1 MSGGE
6 CFSTNM
12 FSQSLGGER
21 GTPRVLSGR
30 PRYITSSLLVRF
42 PFFSPPL
49 LWVPAVRR
57 SAYTRFSIRSM
68 ESGLRLLL
76 IVSSDDPSSLPKTP
90 KWKKLREERS

>member
-6 CFSTNM
+6 CFSANM
-12 FSQSLGGER
+12 FIQSLGGER
-21 GTPRVLSGR
+21 GTPRVISGR
-30 PRYITSSLLVRF
+30 PRYITSSLFVLF

-57 SAYTRFSIRSM
+57 SAYTSFSIRSM
-68 ESGLRLLL
+68 ESGLLLL
-76 IVSSDDPSSLPKTP
+76 IVSSDDPSSLPQTP